1 VGRVRDPGAITRL
14 AVLAVVLAS
23 AACTTAQSQAQS
35 PPAGPSTPSPVAHPV
50 VTKLQQQM
58 ERFVHLHSAANPNA
72 VVVLTSSRTL
82 QPGHQGLVLTVRS
95 VGNLIGSCSPGRPAV
110 KFRISYRGA
119 GPPVVTK
126 IRQALA
132 TPAGLGLLGGAP
144 APSPIG
150 GKQQF
155 AFLQVVSGGE
165 AADFSLALWATL
177 TPVAGGCAFSANGV
191 LRVRCT
197 AFANQICS
205 YIARRGAWTHLG

>member
-1 VGRVRDPGAITRL
+1 
-14 AVLAVVLAS
+14 VLAAALAC
-23 AACTTAQSQAQS
+23 AACTSGPPHSQS
-35 PPAGPSTPSPVAHPV
+35 PMPGPSTVSPVAHPV
-50 VTKLQQQM
+50 LTTLQQQN

-72 VVVLTSSRTL
+72 VAVLTSSRTL
-82 QPGHQGLVLTVRS
+82 QPGQQGPVLTVRS
-95 VGNLIGSCSPGRPAV
+95 VGSLIGSCSPEHPAV
-110 KFRISYRGA
+110 KFRITYRGA

-126 IRQALA
+126 FRQALA
-132 TPAGLGLLGGAP
+132 RPAGLGLLGGAP
-144 APSPIG
+144 PPSPIG

-155 AFLQVVSGGE
+155 AFFQIVAGGE

-177 TPVAGGCAFSANGV
+177 TPVAGGCAFSTNGV